1 MFKKKTNKI
10 CKMQFVMDK
19 HGKEVLLKDDTFQVM
34 MEWEKP
40 YMEAC
45 VDALKPFG
53 DVLEIGF
60 GCGYSA
66 THIQKYKPRSHTII
80 EYHPLVIEKAK
91 EFAKK
96 HKGVKIVEGTWQDAI
111 EKLGVFDCVFFDDYP
126 LESLEESK
134 FFQSVGEKAH
144 HILEKGQK
152 LLKKVQDQL
161 SFLKDIKYKDNDLD
175 YFFNNLKNKSKV
187 DPTHYLPF
195 FAELKK
201 KGNITEEQFDRVI
214 KRLEDEKLITF
225 AVKQSFLESL
235 KNRENSA
242 PFDES
247 HRSDR
252 LFEFLK
258 MCLDTHMRKG
268 SRFSCYLDRPN
279 SKYDD
284 EMFFNHVITN
294 PELDYKE
301 HVIDVDVPDNCEYYP
316 YKEALVIIITKMV

>member
-1 MFKKKTNKI
+1 M
-10 CKMQFVMDK
+10 
-19 HGKEVLLKDDTFQVM
+19 
-34 MEWEKP
+34 
-40 YMEAC
+40 
-45 VDALKPFG
+45 
-53 DVLEIGF
+53 
-60 GCGYSA
+60 
-66 THIQKYKPRSHTII
+66 
-80 EYHPLVIEKAK
+80 
-91 EFAKK
+91 
-96 HKGVKIVEGTWQDAI
+96 
-111 EKLGVFDCVFFDDYP
+111 
-126 LESLEESK
+126 
-134 FFQSVGEKAH
+134 
-144 HILEKGQK
+144 
-152 LLKKVQDQL
+152 
-161 SFLKDIKYKDNDLD
+161 
-175 YFFNNLKNKSKV
+175 
-187 DPTHYLPF
+187 
-195 FAELKK
+195 
-201 KGNITEEQFDRVI
+201 I

-235 KNRENSA
+235 NNRENSA